1 MLYPVNGSGIQGAV
15 AAKLYEMPDTENFT
29 SADRKM
35 VIESQLL
42 ITLTR
47 SDVQAL
53 MISIPQQIASTRT
66 ESITAVTGLRAE
78 INARDEKNDGRLR
91 VVENFRWWLL
101 GAVAFVGPS
110 LSFLAS
116 WLFSKA
122 HP

>member
-1 MLYPVNGSGIQGAV
+1 MLYAVNGNGIQAAV
-15 AAKLYEMPDTENFT
+15 TAKLYEMPDTESFT

-42 ITLTR
+42 ISLTR
-47 SDVQAL
+47 QDVQAL
-53 MISIPQQIASTRT
+53 MIDLPRQRRDD
-66 ESITAVTGLRAE
+66 RAE
-78 INARDEKNDGRLR
+78 ATASNEKLEVR
-91 VVENFRWWLL
+91 VRILENFRWWLL